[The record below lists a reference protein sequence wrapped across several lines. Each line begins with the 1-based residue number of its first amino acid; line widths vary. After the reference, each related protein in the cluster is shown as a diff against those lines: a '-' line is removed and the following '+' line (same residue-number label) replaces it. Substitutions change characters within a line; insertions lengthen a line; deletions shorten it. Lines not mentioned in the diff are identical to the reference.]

1 MADQELMLITG
12 GGWLTA
18 AFLNA
23 ASRALTT
30 LMDFGRTV
38 GTSIRMLVTG
48 KRC

>member
-1 MADQELMLITG
+1 MTNHELISISG
-12 GGWLTA
+12 GAWLTST
-18 AFLNA
+18 FLNS

-30 LMDFGRTV
+30 IMDFGRSV